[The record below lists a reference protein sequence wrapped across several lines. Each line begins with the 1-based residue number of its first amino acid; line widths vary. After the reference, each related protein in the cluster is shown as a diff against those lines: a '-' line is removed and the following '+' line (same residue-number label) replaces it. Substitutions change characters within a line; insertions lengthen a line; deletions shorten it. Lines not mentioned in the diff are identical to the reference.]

1 MLELI
6 GASRHYNVAGSSVL
20 ALDDVNE
27 PFPAGSITT
36 VVGRSGC
43 GKTTLLRLLA
53 GLTEPSSGSVRR
65 DPARTIGVVFQEA
78 RLMPWLNVAANVA
91 FPLKGRL
98 ADADISVRVN
108 EALAL
113 VGLTDARH
121 ALPAQLSGG
130 MAQRVAIAR
139 ALAQQP
145 DILLLDE
152 PFSALDA
159 FTRRSLQRVFV
170 DVWQE
175 RQPTVVLVT
184 HDVEEAVL
192 LGESVVEM
200 DTGRVV
206 GRLPIDLPFPREATD
221 PAVVDLRRRI
231 LARLVDGADPFNS
244 KINSRRNP

>member
-6 GASRHYNVAGSSVL
+6 DASRHYDVAGRNVR
-20 ALDDVNE
+20 ALDEVSE
-27 PFPAGSITT
+27 PFSAGSITT

-53 GLTEPSSGSVRR
+53 GLTEPSSGKVRR
-65 DPARTIGVVFQEA
+65 DPIRSVGVVFQEA
-78 RLMPWLNVAANVA
+78 RLMPWLDVAANVS

-98 ADADISVRVN
+98 GDADITIRVD
-108 EALAL
+108 EALTL
-113 VGLTDARH
+113 VSLTDARR

-159 FTRRSLQRVFV
+159 FTRRSLQHVLV
-170 DVWQE
+170 NVWQQ
-175 RQPTVVLVT
+175 RRSTVVLVT

-192 LGESVVEM
+192 LGESVIEM
-200 DTGRVV
+200 QAGRVV
-206 GRLPIDLPFPREATD
+206 GRVPIDLPFPREATD

-231 LARLVDGADPFNS
+231 LARLVGGADPFS
-244 KINSRRNP
+244 FEINSRRIP